1 MLNYIWAGLIAFSL
15 VFALASDIRD
25 YGHEPQAVVATTGPA
40 GTTVATAPGHFL
52 KLQAITAAATD
63 FAQKAVEISIGL
75 IGVLALWLGLM
86 RIGEKSGLIGILV
99 KVIQPVLRPLFPEI
113 PKDHPALG
121 MIALNLSANMLGL
134 GNAATPFGIKAMEE
148 LQKLNP
154 SGDTATNPMVMLL
167 ALNTACVQFV
177 PPATLVALMG
187 VQTSRIY
194 FPIVTVTAGC
204 AIVAIIVTK
213 LLGRMWVYRR
223 TDPNRAPVLVDNG

>member
-15 VFALASDIRD
+15 VFALSSDIRD
-25 YGHEPQAVVATTGPA
+25 YVHEPAHAAATTAPA
-40 GTTVATAPGHFL
+40 GIEAGVAEHFV

-75 IGVLALWLGLM
+75 IGVLSLWLGLM
-86 RIGEKSGLIGILV
+86 RIGEKSGLIDILV

-148 LQKLNP
+148 LQTLNP
-154 SGDTATNPMVMLL
+154 SSDTATNPMVMLL
-167 ALNTACVQFV
+167 ALNTACVQFM

-204 AIVAIIVTK
+204 AIIAIIVTK
-213 LLGRMWVYRR
+213 LLGRLWVYRR
-223 TDPNRAPVLVDNG
+223 TDPNRV

>member
-25 YGHEPQAVVATTGPA
+25 YVHDTGQPGATTAPA
-40 GTTVATAPGHFL
+40 TTEHFV

-75 IGVLALWLGLM
+75 IGVLSLWLGLM
-86 RIGEKSGLIGILV
+86 RIAEKSGLIDILV
-99 KVIQPVLRPLFPEI
+99 RIIQPVLHPLFPEV
-113 PKDHPALG
+113 PKGHPAIG

-154 SGDTATNPMVMLL
+154 SSDTATNPMVMLL
-167 ALNTACVQFV
+167 ALNTACVQFM

-194 FPIVTVTAGC
+194 FPIVAVTGGC
-204 AIVAIIVTK
+204 AIIAIITTK
-213 LLGRMWVYRR
+213 LLGRLWVYRR
-223 TDPNRAPVLVDNG
+223 TDPNRI